1 MKVELIRCR
10 FNNGSVSYKYM
21 PFDYC
26 CDELKCNPCIL
37 FTNNYLVYGTFDKKG
52 RRNYGYL
59 PQFCTSH
66 TEIVTSYED
75 EWEQT
80 DNYPIQFCPHCSEK
94 IEINVVDDVDLSEKY
109 DKLSELR
116 DRLWKEC
123 RETDSKKR
131 AAELQ
136 KKVHNIDDE
145 INEFYLLGEWNKE
158 ELSC

>member
-1 MKVELIRCR
+1 MKIELIRCKY
-10 FNNGSVSYKYM
+10 NGTNSYKYY
-21 PFDYC
+21 PFAYC
-26 CDELKCNPCIL
+26 CERLKNNPCVS
-37 FTNNYLVYGTFDKKG
+37 FTSDNLEYGTKDEDDE
-52 RRNYGYL
+52 YI
-59 PQFCTSH
+59 PQFCTSY
-66 TEIVTSYED
+66 TEVITSYED

-80 DNYPIQFCPHCSEK
+80 HNYPIQFCPHCSEK

-131 AAELQ
+131 EAELQ